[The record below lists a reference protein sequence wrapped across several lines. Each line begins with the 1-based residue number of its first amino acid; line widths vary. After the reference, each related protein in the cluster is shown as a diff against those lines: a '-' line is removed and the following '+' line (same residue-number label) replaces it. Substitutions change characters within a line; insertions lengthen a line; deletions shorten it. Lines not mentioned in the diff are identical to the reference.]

1 MAATISITSVA
12 QLLSAQA
19 PGSQGDVHVAYTF
32 ASPDGV
38 YNVHLEFKTTSGN
51 WTSAWDVT
59 SSTGH
64 YGADITSSTSTFN
77 CYFRDPGQYG
87 NVENVNIVNFRIK
100 AFKS

>member
-1 MAATISITSVA
+1 MATVVINTVN
-12 QLLSAQA
+12 QLTSAQA

-32 ASPDGV
+32 VSPDGV

-51 WTSAWDVT
+51 WTTAWDT
-59 SSTGH
+59 IGDI
-64 YGADITSSTSTFN
+64 GADITSSSSTFN
-77 CYFRDPGQYG
+77 CYFRDPSQYG